1 MESDAEQACHELLLR
16 LAGRLSD
23 ELLWRYRDWLSE
35 GALSTLARTLPKS
48 LLKYRID
55 LDEQEYHL
63 LVAGLV
69 PHGADRN
76 QVSST
81 LGVDE
86 PAPNGYIFAS
96 SAPERVKSVDSVAA
110 ILHAALR
117 GRPEVGE
124 VSESWRRGG
133 AGGAADEDGPCRV
146 LLVTARSGQT
156 RLAGELQRVLRV
168 LGDERPRVEVLPV
181 GMELPE
187 YHRAALA
194 HSELVCVGALRSG
207 EAAPGEGL
215 VPA

>member
-1 MESDAEQACHELLLR
+1 MEPDAEGACHELLLR
-16 LAGRLSD
+16 LAGRLGD

-86 PAPNGYIFAS
+86 PAPNGYTFAS
-96 SAPERVKSVDSVAA
+96 SAPERVKSVDPVAA

-124 VSESWRRGG
+124 VRESWRRTGT
-133 AGGAADEDGPCRV
+133 GGAADQQDPRRV
-146 LLVTARSGQT
+146 LLVTATSGHT

-168 LGDERPRVEVLPV
+168 LGDEQPSVEVLPA
-181 GMELPE
+181 GLELPG

-194 HSELVCVGALRSG
+194 QSELVCVGAVGS
-207 EAAPGEGL
+207 AAGL

>member
-1 MESDAEQACHELLLR
+1 MEPDAEEACHELLLR

-55 LDEQEYHL
+55 LDEQEYYL
-63 LVAGLV
+63 LAAGLV

-86 PAPNGYIFAS
+86 PAPNGYTFTS
-96 SAPERVKSVDSVAA
+96 NAPERVKSVDSVTA

-124 VSESWRRGG
+124 VRESWRHDG
-133 AGGAADEDGPCRV
+133 AGGATEQHGSRRV

-168 LGDERPRVEVLPV
+168 LGDEQPSVEVLPA
-181 GMELPE
+181 GRELPE

-194 HSELVCVGALRSG
+194 QSELVCVGALRTG